1 MSQARGYPGPC
12 AWHWILELALVF
24 FLVSMV
30 AGDFGFTSI
39 AAGTATNAKSL
50 FVIALVVIAVF
61 LVLGCVAGEVIS

>member
-1 MSQARGYPGPC
+1 M
-12 AWHWILELALVF
+12 LELALVF